1 MKRIKTKLPNTTKK
15 PRTTN
20 SDEDGL
26 KLSKKDLRVTK
37 IFNEFDE
44 DSNPL
49 IDDLLAEYG
58 Y

>member
-1 MKRIKTKLPNTTKK
+1 MKRVKTKLPNTTKK
-15 PRTTN
+15 TRTIN
-20 SDEDGL
+20 PDEDGL

-37 IFNEFDE
+37 IFNEFVE

>member
-1 MKRIKTKLPNTTKK
+1 MKRIKEKLPNTIKRTK
-15 PRTTN
+15 TN
-20 SDEDGL
+20 ITDGDGL